1 MGMKY
6 EILGV
11 SVFLSNSNIEFFSNL
26 SFSDTRFVIS
36 IIYWFLLIYA
46 VLSIPNR
53 ANTFVNTVVN
63 GSVSHYSRNE
73 DFRSSLR
80 YTTHAEEHV
89 HYMGCFCVEF

>member
-36 IIYWFLLIYA
+36 IIYF
-46 VLSIPNR
+46 LSIPNR

-73 DFRSSLR
+73 DLRSSLR

>member
-11 SVFLSNSNIEFFSNL
+11 SVFLSNINIDFFQTYLLVILVLLFL
-26 SFSDTRFVIS
+26 SYKIN
-36 IIYWFLLIYA
+36 A

-73 DFRSSLR
+73 DLRSSLR